1 MSTAEFRPRLIE
13 QEMRNGR
20 WLPWGSLCLFAIL
33 SLADLSLTWF
43 LLNYSG
49 GKIYESNPIASAWL
63 ASYGWAGLIIY
74 KVMGLLLVGGVATF
88 ISLRQP
94 ETGKRVLTF
103 AICALAAVTVYS
115 YYLLV
120 NTF

>member
-1 MSTAEFRPRLIE
+1 MTNSRRLP
-13 QEMRNGR
+13 
-20 WLPWGSLCLFAIL
+20 LGSLCLFAVL
-33 SLADLSLTWF
+33 SFADLSLTWF

-74 KVMGLLLVGGVATF
+74 KIMGLFLVAGVATF
-88 ISLRQP
+88 ISFRKP
-94 ETGKRVLTF
+94 ETGKRVLAF
-103 AICALAAVTVYS
+103 AICALTAVTVYS

>member
-1 MSTAEFRPRLIE
+1 MTKSRRLP
-13 QEMRNGR
+13 
-20 WLPWGSLCLFAIL
+20 LGSLCLFAVL
-33 SLADLSLTWF
+33 SFADLSLTWF

-74 KVMGLLLVGGVATF
+74 KIMGLFLVAGVATF
-88 ISLRQP
+88 ISFRKP
-94 ETGKRVLTF
+94 ETGKRVLAF
-103 AICALAAVTVYS
+103 AICALTAVTVYS